1 MSSPGVDL
9 VPSGRSNRRRI
20 LQLAGVIVVGLIYV
34 CGGLVWRQSIQSA
47 ELTNQHERQIRYAII
62 LPGSRGRIY
71 DRNGFELVDN
81 RVKWS
86 VTVDLGKL
94 RPHLIREQRRLIALE
109 RATWKQPTAY
119 RPDLETI
126 RTQARINV
134 IQAQLDRVNRA
145 LTTPTRRADFRVN
158 AVHLERHLRDR
169 RSTPFAA
176 IEDLEL
182 GEPRSGERIAR
193 FFEQL
198 PPDDILAA
206 RSEVVRTY
214 PHGTLACHLLGH
226 VRPADTH
233 NPDELVAL
241 RRDLVAEFNLGTSS
255 FSVWPSSRGIMGIE
269 ASFNDVLAGGYGWRV
284 IERSISG
291 EQRKLVKAQE
301 PRKGANVNLSIDLII
316 QRAAERALSAST
328 DPNIPVLPGS
338 AAMVDVRTGEVLA
351 LVSTPGFDPNLM
363 TGRISQATYDEI
375 GSEGGWFSRA
385 TQGLYPPG
393 STFKVITAI
402 AGLRTGD
409 VRHNE
414 VINCGPYLMVGGRE
428 FPEHIEGGYGPT
440 DLEKM
445 LIVSCNVWNY
455 IVGLRTGIEA
465 LAAESR
471 RFGLSTRLLISPE
484 DGRAEYNETVRG
496 LVPDAK
502 YKRERGMGAWTS
514 GDTAN
519 TSIGQ
524 GYLLVTPLHMAAV
537 MASIARNETRTD
549 LTLIKTPHHEGGHR
563 DSEPLGLTPSQR
575 RALLDGLVR
584 CVEEGTGG
592 PMRIAGLS
600 IAAKTGTSEYYKD
613 GKKAHLAWAIG
624 FAPAERPEV
633 AFSVCIEGED
643 MTSWGGATAGPVA
656 RAMLQAWLRQTR
668 PELAE
673 AAGNR

>member
-1 MSSPGVDL
+1 MTSLGVDL

-20 LQLAGVIVVGLIYV
+20 LQLAGVIVMGLTYV

-81 RVKWS
+81 RIKWS

-94 RPHLIREQRRLIALE
+94 RPQLIREQRNLIALE
-109 RATWKQPTAY
+109 RVAWKLPAAY
-119 RPDLETI
+119 RPNLEVV
-126 RTQARINV
+126 RTQARLNV
-134 IQAQLDRVNRA
+134 IQAQLDRVNLA
-145 LTTPTRRADFRVN
+145 LSTPTRRADFRVN

-176 IEDLEL
+176 IEDVEL
-182 GEPRSGERIAR
+182 GEARPGERIAR

-198 PPDDILAA
+198 PPNDVLSA

-214 PHGTLACHLLGH
+214 PQGTLACHLLGH

-233 NPDELVAL
+233 NPEVLKAL
-241 RRDLVAEFNLGTSS
+241 REQLVSRFNLGVSS
-255 FSVWPSSRGIMGIE
+255 FSIWPSSRGIMGVE

-291 EQRKLVKAQE
+291 EQRKLVEAMD
-301 PRKGANVNLSIDLII
+301 PGKGADVNLSIDLVI
-316 QRAAERALSAST
+316 QRAAEQALSTST
-328 DPNIPVLPGS
+328 DPNTPRLPGS
-338 AAMVDVRTGEVLA
+338 AVMMDVHTGEILA

-363 TGRISQATYDEI
+363 TGRISQSTYDDI
-375 GSEGGWFSRA
+375 GSEGGWFPRA
-385 TQGLYPPG
+385 TLGLYPPG
-393 STFKVITAI
+393 STFKIITAI
-402 AGLRTGD
+402 AGLRTNKVGS
-409 VRHNE
+409 RE
-414 VINCGPYLMVGGRE
+414 VINCGPYLLVGGRE

-455 IVGLRTGIEA
+455 IVGLRTGIDS

-471 RFGLSTRLLISPE
+471 RLGLDTRLLISPE
-484 DGRAEYNETVRG
+484 DGRPEYNETARG

-502 YKRERGMGAWTS
+502 YKRKRGMGTWTS

-524 GYLLVTPLHMAAV
+524 GYLLTTPLHMAAV

-549 LTLIKTPHHEGGHR
+549 LTLIQTPLRNVRHR
-563 DSEPLGLTPSQR
+563 DAEPLDLTPDQR

-600 IAAKTGTSEYYKD
+600 IAAKTGTSEYFKD

-633 AFSVCIEGED
+633 AFAICIEGED
-643 MTSWGGATAGPVA
+643 MTSWGGATAGPVG
-656 RAMLQAWLRQTR
+656 RAMLMAWLRQNR